1 MYYLRQGNLVPAAPV
16 LVIAI
21 LALHAPIWLLKK
33 SSQPASPS
41 VVCSDNRES
50 RTTSHFHDC
59 QVGRW
64 PIDNS
69 PAGGGELEEE
79 SQLSRRM
86 LKPFFQQTPSVILSQ
101 RSARGGPSMFRGQWF
116 QAQLR
121 TSRLPSIVGQNDD
134 ADTDENEVSTDDI
147 EKYVSVYKAMQRDRT
162 LTIDHAAAAQG
173 LTIEQFRQL
182 ENRVQ
187 RDDVALQQARDELQA
202 AAQGSPTPSESP

>member
-1 MYYLRQGNLVPAAPV
+1 
-16 LVIAI
+16 
-21 LALHAPIWLLKK
+21 
-33 SSQPASPS
+33 
-41 VVCSDNRES
+41 
-50 RTTSHFHDC
+50 
-59 QVGRW
+59 
-64 PIDNS
+64 
-69 PAGGGELEEE
+69 
-79 SQLSRRM
+79 
-86 LKPFFQQTPSVILSQ
+86 
-101 RSARGGPSMFRGQWF
+101 MFRGQWF

-202 AAQGSPTPSESP
+202 AAQGSPPPGESP

>member
-16 LVIAI
+16 LVIVI

-41 VVCSDNRES
+41 VVCSDNREN

-69 PAGGGELEEE
+69 PARGGELEEE

-86 LKPFFQQTPSVILSQ
+86 LEPFFQQTPSVILSQ
-101 RSARGGPSMFRGQWF
+101 HPARGGPSMFRCQWF

-121 TSRLPSIVGQNDD
+121 TSRLSLIVGQNDD
-134 ADTDENEVSTDDI
+134 ADENEVSTDDI

-162 LTIDHAAAAQG
+162 LTVDHAAAAQG
-173 LTIEQFRQL
+173 LTIGQFRQL

-187 RDDVALQQARDELQA
+187 RDDAALQQARDELQA
-202 AAQGSPTPSESP
+202 AAQGSPTPSENP